1 MRLAAAVQ
9 GRNLAGWNL
18 VHERPEIGGF
28 LGESAFAL
36 KHPAY
41 FGLGKRLPQPV
52 YGCLVTQLQ
61 HPEDRIVG
69 IGLRRE
75 SVKNSAATPLGFA
88 CF

>member
-36 KHPAY
+36 KHPVY

-61 HPEDRIVG
+61 HPEDRLVG
-69 IGLRRE
+69 PRQRSKPKKTLRP
-75 SVKNSAATPLGFA
+75 TF
-88 CF
+88 F